1 MGHLWQRFLLASSLV
16 VGLALGVAA
25 TVFGYSNLQT
35 VDIHWAVF
43 HLQGVPLWTVAI
55 VPVALLLIADSASGA
70 GTVTVNH
77 DGKGGSVKADLGNG
91 EHVEGTWTCDK
102 IATS

>member
-55 VPVALLLIADSASGA
+55 VPVALLLIA
-70 GTVTVNH
+70 GTLHRLVNRPQARKHAIDGFLADRH
-77 DGKGGSVKADLGNG
+77 DDQA
-91 EHVEGTWTCDK
+91 
-102 IATS
+102 